1 MSWDITGNSD
11 TDPDVNFLGTTDG
24 QPLVVKTN
32 SQEVLR
38 FDTVGNLAILAS
50 GHSIHKINFI

>member
-32 SQEVLR
+32 SQEVLHL
-38 FDTVGNLAILAS
+38 DTVGNIGIGTFNPQNQLHVS
-50 GHSIHKINFI
+50 S